1 LRDRLSSNGSHC
13 PPCQNRGRAPAR
25 PIRSGNQARSTHHA
39 RAWLGREESRE
50 GSLANEGKQPVQG
63 ALISRRRISLER
75 GEMAGPSVLAERG
88 TEKSTPST
96 TGSRWWWST
105 SCSISPGTG
114 GIAYLHDRPPLY
126 ALTTLACQRFKLFSG
141 SETAL
146 MGRPNVEGMEPPHG
160 RRAIGGFRAPQNVRP
175 RETCVRQVPC
185 MTS

>member
-1 LRDRLSSNGSHC
+1 MTGRPSRAAAVTFPDLSSQVVRRQQEVDLGHGQAIISEEAV
-13 PPCQNRGRAPAR
+13 RSLAR
-25 PIRSGNQARSTHHA
+25 PTLVKREPLPPMPKPRQSSRPAIRSGNQARSTHHA

-50 GSLANEGKQPVQG
+50 GSLANEGKQPAQD

-114 GIAYLHDRPPLY
+114 GIAYLHDRPPL
-126 ALTTLACQRFKLFSG
+126 
-141 SETAL
+141 
-146 MGRPNVEGMEPPHG
+146 VPH
-160 RRAIGGFRAPQNVRP
+160 
-175 RETCVRQVPC
+175 
-185 MTS
+185 

>member
-1 LRDRLSSNGSHC
+1 MRDRLSSNGSHC

-50 GSLANEGKQPVQG
+50 GSLANEGKQPVQD

-114 GIAYLHDRPPLY
+114 GIAYLHDRPPLVPHY
-126 ALTTLACQRFKLFSG
+126 TQSPITRSPITRGNNFRKVAPSRMTG
-141 SETAL
+141 SEQV
-146 MGRPNVEGMEPPHG
+146 NVGNNVPHYS
-160 RRAIGGFRAPQNVRP
+160 R
-175 RETCVRQVPC
+175 
-185 MTS
+185 